1 MSYKLTSVAIRTKPK
16 PPKLSASTAAHSIDC
31 SRSLRSHSVTDPYKD
46 QFCDFY
52 LRTFPEC
59 WDSYKPIF
67 IELGSKV
74 DFDEIGIR
82 LMSERTKAWEP
93 LKILSETPIEIS
105 KMEAV
110 RRATVSFHARHKQ
123 ALEELLNSLSVFS
136 TQIKADPQ
144 ARLAHRSWKTNPLG
158 QKVSAVK
165 EFYRVELPE
174 SFRTAIDVM
183 QFGETAEQVKEAV
196 ASLSKHL
203 NDEIGRRHENFVFS
217 YQLRGEDYINPTR
230 VKVVNESYLRMS
242 FEIESREVS
251 RQGHP
256 DSVKINGPDQWKLL
270 RSLFEVAPGGKTV
283 VDLEDEGFK
292 QNTIYKIKDNL
303 NRRISNLSIEV
314 DASGVWKLVPI

>member
-110 RRATVSFHARHKQ
+110 R
-123 ALEELLNSLSVFS
+123 
-136 TQIKADPQ
+136 
-144 ARLAHRSWKTNPLG
+144 
-158 QKVSAVK
+158 
-165 EFYRVELPE
+165 
-174 SFRTAIDVM
+174 
-183 QFGETAEQVKEAV
+183 
-196 ASLSKHL
+196 
-203 NDEIGRRHENFVFS
+203 
-217 YQLRGEDYINPTR
+217 
-230 VKVVNESYLRMS
+230 
-242 FEIESREVS
+242 
-251 RQGHP
+251 
-256 DSVKINGPDQWKLL
+256 
-270 RSLFEVAPGGKTV
+270 
-283 VDLEDEGFK
+283 
-292 QNTIYKIKDNL
+292 
-303 NRRISNLSIEV
+303 
-314 DASGVWKLVPI
+314 